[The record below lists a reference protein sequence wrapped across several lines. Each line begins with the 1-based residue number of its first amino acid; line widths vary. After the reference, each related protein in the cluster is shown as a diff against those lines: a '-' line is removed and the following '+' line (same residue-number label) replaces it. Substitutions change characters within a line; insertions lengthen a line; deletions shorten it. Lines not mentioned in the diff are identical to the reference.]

1 MNKLQFMLDTQKK
14 LQDRL
19 KTLDFKNEQERT
31 LFIKHHSQY
40 IDQELH
46 EMLRELPF
54 FKEWKNYDNWDH
66 EAKRELAK
74 EEFVDVFHF
83 VLNIALAL
91 DMDAE
96 ELFNRYLAKNNIN
109 HVRQDNG
116 Y

>member
-1 MNKLQFMLDTQKK
+1 MLDIQRK

-19 KTLDFKNEQERT
+19 KTLEFKTEQERT
-31 LFIKHHSQY
+31 LFIKHHAQY
-40 IDQELH
+40 VDQELH

-66 EAKRELAK
+66 KTKLELAK

-91 DMDAE
+91 DISAE
-96 ELFNRYLAKNNIN
+96 DLYCRYLAKNNVN
-109 HVRQDNG
+109 HERQNNG